1 MKSVET
7 PPSPSSTTPF
17 HPASMPIR
25 PIFIGQINLIGVA
38 TLYRREV
45 QRFMAVALQTLAA
58 PVITSVLFLLV
69 FSVAIGNRGNL
80 AGGVDFVVFLVPG
93 LIMMNVLQNAF
104 ANTSSSTFSGNVEL
118 SGGNTAHKIS
128 ISSSATGYDK
138 EQVIVGTITG
148 DNPGKTLVKD
158 GAGILTLHGDSSSSM
173 DGGIQVENG
182 TLVIG
187 DGSDAGA
194 DPGSGTI
201 TINKGKLEIA
211 ASETIDNA
219 IETAD

>member
-1 MKSVET
+1 
-7 PPSPSSTTPF
+7 
-17 HPASMPIR
+17 MPIR

-104 ANTSSSTFSGNVEL
+104 ANTSSSLVISKVQGNIVDLLMPPLGPGEL
-118 SGGNTAHKIS
+118 LFGLATGWHDAGGLRGYCDCGHTGQSGGAWLAS
-128 ISSSATGYDK
+128 ISVDRAGLSVAWVVGAVLGWYSGGYLG
-138 EQVIVGTITG
+138 Q
-148 DNPGKTLVKD
+148 
-158 GAGILTLHGDSSSSM
+158 
-173 DGGIQVENG
+173 
-182 TLVIG
+182 
-187 DGSDAGA
+187 
-194 DPGSGTI
+194 
-201 TINKGKLEIA
+201 
-211 ASETIDNA
+211 
-219 IETAD
+219 